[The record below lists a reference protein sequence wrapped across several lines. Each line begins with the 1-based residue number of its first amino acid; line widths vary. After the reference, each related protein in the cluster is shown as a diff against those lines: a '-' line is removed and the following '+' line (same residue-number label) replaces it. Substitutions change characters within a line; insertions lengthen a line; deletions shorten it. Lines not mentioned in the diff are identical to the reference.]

1 MAEFQEDMIFKDI
14 AEEDVGILLNIA
26 YKKSNVK
33 KIWTKELRLI
43 DPATFKPDLIIEL
56 DDENLI
62 IEFQSTK
69 VNEKFSQRAHC
80 YVAITDYKKE
90 NDKQVNLCVISTA
103 EKSKKVS
110 YKVNDT
116 NTFNYNIIGNDI
128 FDGEKIINEIEEK
141 YKQEINITREECIY
155 FSLAPIMTKNQN
167 VEQNIKKTA
176 EILIKLND
184 MPSSTKRL
192 CFGIEWLLVDK
203 FVKNKELKNMLL
215 YLLGDQMS
223 AIYEYGEL
231 KKQDGLEIGKKEGK
245 IEGKIEG
252 MIEGKKEII
261 KNLYESG
268 MSIKEIAL
276 KTKMDINQ
284 VEKILN

>member
-1 MAEFQEDMIFKDI
+1 
-14 AEEDVGILLNIA
+14 
-26 YKKSNVK
+26 
-33 KIWTKELRLI
+33 
-43 DPATFKPDLIIEL
+43 
-56 DDENLI
+56 
-62 IEFQSTK
+62 
-69 VNEKFSQRAHC
+69 
-80 YVAITDYKKE
+80 
-90 NDKQVNLCVISTA
+90 
-103 EKSKKVS
+103 
-110 YKVNDT
+110 
-116 NTFNYNIIGNDI
+116 
-128 FDGEKIINEIEEK
+128 
-141 YKQEINITREECIY
+141 
-155 FSLAPIMTKNQN
+155 MTKNQN

-231 KKQDGLEIGKKEGK
+231 KKQDGLEIGMKEGK
-245 IEGKIEG
+245 
-252 MIEGKKEII
+252 IEGKKEII

>member
-90 NDKQVNLCVISTA
+90 NDKHVNLCVISTA

-116 NTFNYNIIGNDI
+116 NTFNYEIIGNDI
-128 FDGEKIINEIEEK
+128 LDGEKIINEIEEK

-184 MPSSTKRL
+184 MPSSQKGYVL
-192 CFGIEWLLVDK
+192 
-203 FVKNKELKNMLL
+203 ELNG
-215 YLLGDQMS
+215 YLW
-223 AIYEYGEL
+223 I
-231 KKQDGLEIGKKEGK
+231 
-245 IEGKIEG
+245 
-252 MIEGKKEII
+252 
-261 KNLYESG
+261 NL
-268 MSIKEIAL
+268 
-276 KTKMDINQ
+276 
-284 VEKILN
+284 